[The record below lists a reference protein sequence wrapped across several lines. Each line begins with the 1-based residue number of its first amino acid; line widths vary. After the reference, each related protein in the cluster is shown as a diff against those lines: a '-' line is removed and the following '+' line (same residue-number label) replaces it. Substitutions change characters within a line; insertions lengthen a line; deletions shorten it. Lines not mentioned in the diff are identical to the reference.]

1 MLLAMAGSMRAQ
13 KRRKGTTAM
22 KTEIR
27 GRGRPALPAGDATC
41 ARVTVRL
48 DQADSELLAQLAEA
62 LDCSEAEAM
71 RVALRELAA
80 RKVRS

>member
-27 GRGRPALPAGDATC
+27 GRGRPPLPEGEATC

-48 DQADSELLAQLAEA
+48 DQADSELLAQLTATLDCTEAEA
-62 LDCSEAEAM
+62 L
-71 RVALRELAA
+71 RLALRAFAA